1 MAASD
6 DDNAI
11 LRELARSEYHLASSA
26 RPEALPSVCVR
37 HQRLLRRASAACIE
51 GQYHSGQRG
60 NWNRTKPTLLPDTVA
75 AAILAIAVDPPTM
88 ADRSEAMLELAWAHH
103 VPSGALGHLS

>member
-1 MAASD
+1 MLSYVSSRDLSIILHLPRVPRRFRASPR
-6 DDNAI
+6 AI
-11 LRELARSEYHLASSA
+11 K
-26 RPEALPSVCVR
+26 
-37 HQRLLRRASAACIE
+37 QKLLRRASAACIE

>member
-1 MAASD
+1 M
-6 DDNAI
+6 
-11 LRELARSEYHLASSA
+11 
-26 RPEALPSVCVR
+26 V
-37 HQRLLRRASAACIE
+37 
-51 GQYHSGQRG
+51 

-75 AAILAIAVDPPTM
+75 AAILALAVDPPTM

>member
-11 LRELARSEYHLASSA
+11 LRELARSEYHLASYA
-26 RPEALPSVCVR
+26 RLEALFERLRAPSKTPV
-37 HQRLLRRASAACIE
+37 RRASAACIE

-60 NWNRTKPTLLPDTVA
+60 NWNRTKPTL
-75 AAILAIAVDPPTM
+75 
-88 ADRSEAMLELAWAHH
+88 
-103 VPSGALGHLS
+103 